1 MDKLI
6 YFLFT
11 FTAAW
16 TAAAEYQAE
25 IVKTW
30 TLPADFKI
38 NKKKVGGL
46 SGCSIFENRI
56 YLVSDD
62 RGSQGGPRI
71 ISFKFNPEKNEIDFN
86 DADVTRMKLAASQ
99 KILDLEGIGMV
110 SRDRFL
116 LSTEGDLNQRPRVM
130 PEIFWANRKGEKT
143 SMIQFPKNFLPEK
156 SGKQTRGI
164 QLNQGFEG
172 LVIDTDLKKWAA
184 ILEAP
189 LMQGPKVLSVVES
202 DLDSMAF
209 DRIYSYPQ
217 PVDNSPGGLSG
228 YFGASAMLFLNEAN
242 FLILERG
249 VEASLQGLT
258 YRTQLCTAT
267 KAEGSVLNRSC
278 FYSMNGDAKLL
289 TKFPNG
295 ANFEGLCWVNKQKK
309 LLLIISDNNF
319 SKTEKSV
326 FILYQLN

>member
-1 MDKLI
+1 MDKLVF
-6 YFLFT
+6 FLLT
-11 FTAAW
+11 LSGSYS
-16 TAAAEYQAE
+16 AAAEYRVE
-25 IVKTW
+25 VVKTW

-56 YLVSDD
+56 YVISDD

-71 ISFKFNPEKNEIDFN
+71 ISFKYDPDKNEIDFN
-86 DADVTRMKLAASQ
+86 NSEAIKVKPSVSQ
-99 KILDLEGIGMV
+99 RILDLEGIGIV
-110 SRDRFL
+110 SRDQFL
-116 LSTEGDLNQRPRVM
+116 LSTEGDLNQRPRIM
-130 PEIFWANRKGEKT
+130 PEIFWTNSKGEKT
-143 SMIQFPKNFLPEK
+143 SAIQFPKTFLPER
-156 SGKQTRGI
+156 SGKQTQGI

-172 LVIDTDLKKWAA
+172 LVIDADLKKWAA

-189 LMQGPKVLSVVES
+189 VLQGPKILSLVES
-202 DLDSMAF
+202 DLNSANF
-209 DRIYSYPQ
+209 DLVYSYPQ
-217 PVDNSPGGLSG
+217 PADTDVTTLSG
-228 YFGASAMLFLNEAN
+228 YFGASAMLIINEAS

-267 KAEGSVLNRSC
+267 KAGSLTLNRSC
-278 FYSMNGDAKLL
+278 FYSMNNDAKLT
-289 TKFPNG
+289 TKFPHG

-309 LLLIISDNNF
+309 LFITVSDNNF
-319 SKTEKSV
+319 SKNEKSV